1 MPRFPV
7 ARLLARRAGQGL
19 LTIVAVLVLSFI
31 LVNLAPGDM
40 ADVLAAEGGATDVE
54 EIARLRA
61 LYGLDVP
68 AALRLWNYLA
78 GALTFDL
85 GYSFRHGRPVVDLV
99 LERLPASLLLV
110 VAALLVAATL
120 GIAAG
125 VFAARRVST
134 VWDSLVS
141 ALAVLFFATPG
152 FWLSLMLMLL
162 FSVKLGLTPIA
173 GIATIG
179 GPPRGLFGQAL
190 DIAHHLILPAASLGL
205 FYAAIYARVM
215 RASMLQVLD
224 LDYVRTARAKGMRER
239 RVVWRHAFRNALLPI
254 LTLMGIQLGHVFA
267 GAVVVEAIFS
277 WPGLGT
283 LLVEAVGAR
292 NHPVVMGVLV
302 FSAAVV
308 VVANLLV
315 DLLYAT
321 LDPRVRL
328 R

>member
-1 MPRFPV
+1 VPRF
-7 ARLLARRAGQGL
+7 LLRRAAQGL
-19 LTIVAVLVLSFI
+19 LTIVAVLVLSFV

-40 ADVLAAEGGATDVE
+40 VDVLAAEGGATDAD
-54 EIARLRA
+54 EIARLRV

-68 AALRLWNYLA
+68 AALRFWNYLA
-78 GALTFDL
+78 GAMTFDL
-85 GYSFRHGRPVVDLV
+85 GHSFRHGRPVADLV
-99 LERLPASLLLV
+99 IERMPASLLLV
-110 VAALLVAATL
+110 AAALLTAAVL

-125 VFAARRVST
+125 VFAARRVHSM
-134 VWDSLVS
+134 WDGLVS

-179 GPPRGLFGQAL
+179 GPPRGPLGQAL
-190 DIAHHLILPAASLGL
+190 DVAHHLILPAVSLGL

-254 LTLMGIQLGHVFA
+254 LTLLGIQLGHVFA

-283 LLVEAVGAR
+283 LLVEAVSAR
-292 NHPVVMGVLV
+292 NYPVVMGVLV
-302 FSAAVV
+302 FSAVVV

-315 DLLYAT
+315 DLLYAA

>member
-1 MPRFPV
+1 MPR
-7 ARLLARRAGQGL
+7 LLLRRAWQAGVTL
-19 LTIVAVLVLSFI
+19 LAVLVLSFL
-31 LVNLAPGDM
+31 LVSLAPGDM
-40 ADVLAAEGGATDVE
+40 VDVLAAEGGAGDAE

-68 AALRLWNYLA
+68 AAQRLFNYVT
-78 GALTFDL
+78 GALALDL
-85 GYSFRHGRPVVDLV
+85 GHSFRHGRPVLDLV
-99 LERLPASLLLV
+99 LERLPASLLLMA
-110 VAALLVAATL
+110 AALLVAAGI

-125 VFAARRVST
+125 VFAARRVGS
-134 VWDSLVS
+134 VWDGLVS
-141 ALAVLFFATPG
+141 AAAVLFFATPG

-173 GIATIG
+173 GMQTIG
-179 GPPRGLFGQAL
+179 GPPRGALGQAL
-190 DIAHHLILPAASLGL
+190 DIAHHLLLPALALGL

-215 RASMLQVLD
+215 RAAMLQVLD
-224 LDYVRTARAKGMRER
+224 LDYIRTARAKGMREG

-254 LTLMGIQLGHVFA
+254 VTLLGIQLGHVFA

-292 NHPVVMGVLV
+292 NTPVVMGVLV
-302 FSAAVV
+302 FSGVVV

-315 DLLYAT
+315 DLLYGA

>member
-1 MPRFPV
+1 MPG
-7 ARLLARRAGQGL
+7 LLLRRAWQGIV
-19 LTIVAVLVLSFI
+19 TILAVLVLSFL

-40 ADVLAAEGGATDVE
+40 VDVLASEGGAADAA

-68 AALRLWNYLA
+68 AALRLWHYVA
-78 GALTFDL
+78 GAFTLDL
-85 GYSFRHGRPVVDLV
+85 GHSFRHGRPVLDLV
-99 LERLPASLLLV
+99 LERLPASLLLM
-110 VAALLVAATL
+110 ASALLVAASI

-125 VFAARRVST
+125 VFAARRLGSI
-134 VWDSLVS
+134 WDGLVS
-141 ALAVLFFATPG
+141 ATAVLFFATPG

-173 GIATIG
+173 GMQTIG
-179 GPPRGLFGQAL
+179 GPARGALGQVL
-190 DIAHHLILPAASLGL
+190 DIAHHLILPSIALGL

-215 RASMLQVLD
+215 RAAMLQVLD
-224 LDYVRTARAKGMRER
+224 LDYVRTARAKGMPER

-254 LTLMGIQLGHVFA
+254 LTLLGIQLGHVFA

-292 NHPVVMGVLV
+292 NTPVVMGVLV
-302 FSAAVV
+302 FSAVV
-308 VVANLLV
+308 VIVANLLV

>member
-1 MPRFPV
+1 MRG
-7 ARLLARRAGQGL
+7 LLLRRALQGV
-19 LTIVAVLVLSFI
+19 LTVLAVLVLSFA

-40 ADVLAAEGGATDVE
+40 VDVLAAEGGAADAG

-68 AALRLWNYLA
+68 AAMRLWNYVA
-78 GALTFDL
+78 GAFTLDL
-85 GYSFRHGRPVVDLV
+85 GHSFRHGRPVLDLV
-99 LERLPASLLLV
+99 LERLPASLLLM
-110 VAALLVAATL
+110 AAAILVAAAI

-125 VFAARRVST
+125 VFAARRIGSL
-134 VWDSLVS
+134 WDGLVS
-141 ALAVLFFATPG
+141 AAAVLFFATPG
-152 FWLSLMLMLL
+152 FWLALMLMLL

-173 GIATIG
+173 GMATIG
-179 GPPRGLFGQAL
+179 GPPRGALAQAL
-190 DIAHHLILPAASLGL
+190 DVAHHLILPALALGL

-215 RASMLQVLD
+215 RAAMLQVLE
-224 LDYVRTARAKGMRER
+224 LDYVRTARAKGMAER

-254 LTLMGIQLGHVFA
+254 LTLLGIQLGHVFA

-292 NHPVVMGVLV
+292 NTPVVMGVLV
-302 FSAAVV
+302 FSALV
-308 VVANLLV
+308 VVAANLVV
-315 DLLYAT
+315 DLLYAA